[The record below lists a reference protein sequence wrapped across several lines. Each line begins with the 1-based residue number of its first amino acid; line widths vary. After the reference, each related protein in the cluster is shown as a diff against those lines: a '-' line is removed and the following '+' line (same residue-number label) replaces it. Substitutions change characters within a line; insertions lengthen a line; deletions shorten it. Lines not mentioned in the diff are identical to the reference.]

1 MRRAEKGR
9 STRIFP
15 HDLEPARPV
24 RATNVADVHVL
35 AQDMVQHSERPRLLV
50 FCDNRQ
56 DAAFQAGWMKDHARR
71 FRLRALMADGLKSGP
86 QSIGDLTHFLD
97 DLLERDEV
105 LSRALVPEVWLVVRR
120 EGTGGRHQQER
131 LKFLRIQVLREVVM
145 SARQPIG
152 LEPWGRMTVEYEG
165 LDVELPW
172 IQRQARALAI
182 SPGDLRD
189 GVAAVLDYLRRR
201 RVLRDPERGIF
212 SQWWMD
218 GDLELQQ
225 GYLPQMGAPVGTKL
239 RRGSMEKAQH
249 VLQWISERGDTTLRQ
264 VAKKWG
270 VPANDVES
278 FLEGLFDLLKDQ
290 GLLVP
295 VTLKGSKGGALPGLT
310 GLYQVDAD
318 RLRLTA
324 NSGAWRCRSC
334 RRRTTR
340 KPPKS
345 ACLSWRCEGEL
356 EFVGEDPDNY
366 DLQVLDQGYSML
378 RPEEHTAMVPHDE
391 RERLENLFKGD
402 SEAINTFV
410 CTPTL
415 ELGVDIG
422 QLDTVLMR
430 NVPAAAGQL
439 LAARGSRRPPPSH
452 GG

>member
-1 MRRAEKGR
+1 
-9 STRIFP
+9 
-15 HDLEPARPV
+15 
-24 RATNVADVHVL
+24 
-35 AQDMVQHSERPRLLV
+35 
-50 FCDNRQ
+50 
-56 DAAFQAGWMKDHARR
+56 
-71 FRLRALMADGLKSGP
+71 
-86 QSIGDLTHFLD
+86 
-97 DLLERDEV
+97 
-105 LSRALVPEVWLVVRR
+105 
-120 EGTGGRHQQER
+120 
-131 LKFLRIQVLREVVM
+131 VLREVVM

-172 IQRQARALAI
+172 IERQARALAM

-239 RRGSMEKAQH
+239 RRGSTEKAQH

-264 VAKKWG
+264 VAKKWC

-324 NSGAWRCRSC
+324 NSGAWRCRTC
-334 RRRTTR
+334 RRRGALSTR
-340 KPPKS
+340 P
-345 ACLSWRCEGEL
+345 A
-356 EFVGEDPDNY
+356 
-366 DLQVLDQGYSML
+366 
-378 RPEEHTAMVPHDE
+378 PHDSQAAE
-391 RERLENLFKGD
+391 VR
-402 SEAINTFV
+402 V
-410 CTPTL
+410 P
-415 ELGVDIG
+415 
-422 QLDTVLMR
+422 VLA
-430 NVPAAAGQL
+430 V
-439 LAARGSRRPPPSH
+439 RGRPRVRRRGP
-452 GG
+452 G